1 MAVVVGAVGSVGN
14 AESSSYVRGRSVVQA
29 LGAAEGCPRGGTFH
43 SAAADHTG
51 FKWYPKGNLT
61 MSKTERRPRLT
72 AARKLELYLATR
84 SADAPLGEILRQYG
98 VHLDDLRVI
107 ERVVESSALAGLKA
121 QSRHGRQPTDLSPER
136 VQQLE
141 QELVEK
147 THALAELSVS
157 FTLLEKKDRAE
168 SRSRSQA
175 KGSRRRNAR

>member
-1 MAVVVGAVGSVGN
+1 
-14 AESSSYVRGRSVVQA
+14 
-29 LGAAEGCPRGGTFH
+29 
-43 SAAADHTG
+43 
-51 FKWYPKGNLT
+51 

-98 VHLDDLRVI
+98 VHLDDLRAI

-141 QELVEK
+141 QELAEK
-147 THALAELSVS
+147 TRALAELGVS
-157 FTLLEKKDRAE
+157 FALLEKKIVPSHVPAPRPKAPVGGTPSDSGFDR
-168 SRSRSQA
+168 
-175 KGSRRRNAR
+175 